1 MVGDTWCNCGSVKYE
16 LHHQHC
22 MPQLLR
28 LLIERCWA
36 PTEHLATSMAE
47 SIRHSK
53 IYARLLR
60 EGRATLVRV
69 RWFSLVAT
77 IARAVT
83 ASLAARVP

>member
-36 PTEHLATSMAE
+36 PTEHLAASMAE
-47 SIRHSK
+47 IDP
-53 IYARLLR
+53 
-60 EGRATLVRV
+60 T
-69 RWFSLVAT
+69 
-77 IARAVT
+77 
-83 ASLAARVP
+83 